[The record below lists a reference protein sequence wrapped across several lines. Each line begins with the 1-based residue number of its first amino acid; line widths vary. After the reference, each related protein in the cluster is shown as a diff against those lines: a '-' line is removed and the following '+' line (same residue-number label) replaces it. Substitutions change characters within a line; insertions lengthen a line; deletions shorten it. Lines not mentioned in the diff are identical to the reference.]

1 MSAASGGRPG
11 PGGRVILAGI
21 AGAAVWGGCT
31 LVAHPGFQ
39 PAYMLRMAA
48 PVLALLLGAAVTHRV
63 ALLRRRVDVEG
74 DVDAAGRAL
83 FLGVVMLAVTLLC
96 WLLAAHTLPATVN
109 ALTGAARAEPGV
121 VDARVPLADDPQ
133 CRFRLEVRSAS
144 TQGGSVTRAMDE
156 CVAEA
161 LWQRVAAGHAVTL
174 QIVGGVLGAE
184 IVGVGP

>member
-1 MSAASGGRPG
+1 MSDLPDARSGPSGRL
-11 PGGRVILAGI
+11 ILAGI
-21 AGAAVWGGCT
+21 AAAAIWGGCT

-83 FLGVVMLAVTLLC
+83 FLGVVMLAITLLC
-96 WLLAAHTLPATVN
+96 WLLAAHTLPATVT
-109 ALTGAARAEPGV
+109 AFTGVARVEPGV
-121 VDARVPLADDPQ
+121 VDARVALADDAR
-133 CRFRLEVRSAS
+133 CRFRLEVRSAA
-144 TQGGSVTRAMDE
+144 TQGGSITRAMDE
-156 CVAEA
+156 CVAET
-161 LWQRVAAGHAVTL
+161 LWSRVGAGDAVTL
-174 QIVGGVLGAE
+174 QLVGGALGAE